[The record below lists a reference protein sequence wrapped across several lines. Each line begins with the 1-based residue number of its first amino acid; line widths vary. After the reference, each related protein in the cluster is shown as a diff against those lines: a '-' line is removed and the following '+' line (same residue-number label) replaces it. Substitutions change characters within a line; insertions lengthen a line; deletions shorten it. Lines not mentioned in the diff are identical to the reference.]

1 MVYVAG
7 AGDSRAV
14 FCYGNQVQ
22 RVSLDHKP
30 FLEEETRRVR
40 AVGGLVKVDSDYA
53 KQYRVC
59 KLFAGTSSCI
69 LVLSLSLSL
78 LSLSLCAMALVYLIR
93 SVTDWLS
100 CCGVTIEQAA
110 DSAVSLSRARWAIF
124 RGLLRWWRIPPS

>member
-1 MVYVAG
+1 VSLIVGNTVYVAG

-30 FLEEETRRVR
+30 YLEEESRRVR

-59 KLFAGTSSCI
+59 KLFAGTP
-69 LVLSLSLSL
+69 L
-78 LSLSLCAMALVYLIR
+78 LSPRSPHGLIELTGVP
-93 SVTDWLS
+93 SV
-100 CCGVTIEQAA
+100 
-110 DSAVSLSRARWAIF
+110 R
-124 RGLLRWWRIPPS
+124 LRP

>member
-69 LVLSLSLSL
+69 LALSFSFFFVMSF
-78 LSLSLCAMALVYLIR
+78 VYLTQ
-93 SVTDWLS
+93 S
-100 CCGVTIEQAA
+100 VTIEQAA